1 MGLAFGF
8 KASELGMDMHRV
20 ETGSF
25 LETWYER
32 SKHLESAREHFDLA
46 ALRSCYECAACI
58 DDCPVTKIIPQFE
71 PNRIIGEVIHGKLD
85 RIIESPDIWYCTNC
99 YTCYELCPQKFG
111 MLKVFD
117 RLKTLSIEHGIAPEG
132 FKGGL
137 RMFMETGKLGE
148 PTAIRKKLKLPAPPK
163 SGADAL
169 KELIEVI
176 KKRNDPELTTGSGS
190 SSTDQDGVNE
200 EELHE
205 DEIREVEVNDEKQE
219 VGE

>member
-1 MGLAFGF
+1 
-8 KASELGMDMHRV
+8 MHRV
-20 ETGSF
+20 ETDSF

-71 PNRIIGEVIHGKLD
+71 PNRIIGDVLHGKLD
-85 RIIESPDIWYCTNC
+85 QVVESPDIWYCTNC

-117 RLKTLSIEHGIAPEG
+117 RLKTLSNERGTAPEG

-137 RMFMETGKLGE
+137 QMFNDTGKLGE
-148 PTAIRKKLKLPAPPK
+148 PTAMRKKLKLPEPPG
-163 SGADAL
+163 SGAD
-169 KELIEVI
+169 ELRKLMTVI
-176 KKRNDPELTTGSGS
+176 KKRNEPEFKSGSGS
-190 SSTDQDGVNE
+190 SSTKPDKVS
-200 EELHE
+200 E
-205 DEIREVEVNDEKQE
+205 DEVREDELREDETRKDETHEVDISKEKQE
-219 VGE
+219 AGE